1 MIRHLQC
8 RQLTW
13 YLPDSSL
20 CLQDL
25 EETPLTFVETV
36 QTLQSMVQHLATA
49 KEVALDLE
57 HHHYRSFQGFTC
69 LMQLSTRQDDFIV
82 DTLAL
87 RTDLGAALTPIFADP
102 KVSERFL
109 LLQASCVCDVV

>member
-49 KEVALDLE
+49 KEVAVDLE

-69 LMQLSTRQDDFIV
+69 LMQLSTRQEDFIV

-87 RTDLGAALTPIFADP
+87 RADLGAALTPIFADP
-102 KVSERFL
+102 KVSE
-109 LLQASCVCDVV
+109 